1 MKFHRKI
8 MYGFGKLLKWSI
20 WAATGATAYHFAL
33 LKYYPKPELKAPVF
47 EPFFSTA
54 KSIDY
59 AMYDLNVLLTKPAMT
74 KMLPDKMPGMQYP
87 KTLVLNF
94 KGTLV
99 HQTYTMGVGVE
110 LYKRPGLSPF
120 LFKLAQNYEIV
131 IFGNGDG
138 ADINES
144 AEALDPKMMMIQRP
158 CFGREQTILKDNKY
172 IKDLS
177 YVNRPLKDVVY
188 VDFSDE
194 PVIYHKENAIVIPK
208 FEGDVDDHALIDLL
222 PFLVRKYSIIV

>member
-1 MKFHRKI
+1 
-8 MYGFGKLLKWSI
+8 MYAFGKLFKYSI
-20 WAATGATAYHFAL
+20 WLATATTAYHFAL
-33 LKYYPKPELKAPVF
+33 LKKYPKPEDNAPVV
-47 EPFFSTA
+47 EPFYTIA
-54 KSIDY
+54 KRIDF

-99 HQTYTMGVGVE
+99 HQTYTYGVGVE

-120 LFKLAQNYEIV
+120 LFKLAQNYEIL

-144 AEALDPKMMMIQRP
+144 ADALDPKMMMI
-158 CFGREQTILKDNKY
+158 
-172 IKDLS
+172 
-177 YVNRPLKDVVY
+177 
-188 VDFSDE
+188 
-194 PVIYHKENAIVIPK
+194 
-208 FEGDVDDHALIDLL
+208 
-222 PFLVRKYSIIV
+222 